1 MIKISIIT
9 PIHNGEFFLET
20 YINTLIESIKYTKEE
35 LEIECIL
42 VDNNSTDN
50 TLIQLNSLLKEIES
64 PKNFQYLIL
73 SYNEKPSSYA
83 SRNFGA
89 RYSNHRN
96 LLFVDIDCIY
106 PLNFFL
112 KLKNRLDTLKETN
125 FAIAGNIIL
134 KIRDN
139 DNVFEQYDKAFGFNM
154 KRYVAQKTGVTAC
167 AVFNRELFLKHKG
180 FNELESGADR
190 LFFKKVT
197 KDKNVTFCFDKEIVM
212 LHPCRNSKKMI
223 LQKTKRVSKGL
234 GKINLS
240 KNSLVKILF
249 LLKNILGIF
258 FPFHQIRVII
268 RILRKKSKMNRD
280 LKIKLVF
287 YSIYFGS
294 YARFNICKTIIF
306 NK

>member
-1 MIKISIIT
+1 MIKVSIIT
-9 PIHNGEFFLET
+9 PVHNGELFLGT
-20 YINTLIESIKYTKEE
+20 YINTLIESIKYSVEE
-35 LEIECIL
+35 LEVECIF

-50 TLIQLNSLLKEIES
+50 TLTELDYRLKQIKC
-64 PKNFQYLIL
+64 PINFQYSIL

-89 RYSNHRN
+89 RYSKHRN

-112 KLKNRLDTLKETN
+112 KLKRRLYTLSKTN
-125 FAIAGNIIL
+125 FALAGNIEL

-139 DNVFEQYDKAFGFNM
+139 NNVFEQYDKAFGFNM
-154 KRYVAQKTGVTAC
+154 KRYVLQKTGVTAC
-167 AVFNRELFLKHKG
+167 AIFNKELFLENKG
-180 FNELESGADR
+180 FDELESGADR

-197 KDKNVTFCFDKEIVM
+197 KDKKVTFFFDKEIVM

-234 GKINLS
+234 GKIYLS
-240 KNSLVKILF
+240 KNVLLRIFF
-249 LLKNILGIF
+249 LLKNVLGVF

-268 RILRKKSKMNRD
+268 RTLGSSNEMNCALKLR
-280 LKIKLVF
+280 LAF
-287 YSIYFGS
+287 YSIYFGT
-294 YARFNICKTIIF
+294 YARFIICRTIIF